1 MRFLFLVAALALA
14 AMSTPVTA
22 QTVSLETAQA
32 EAVSASRSASQ
43 AATFPTG
50 FYVEDAVGDDF
61 VLAVNVAFAPGGR
74 MFVVE
79 KRGIV
84 WVVENGVRQ
93 PDPFIDISQEVLNQ
107 QDRGL
112 LGIALDPD
120 YETNRYVYLSYTVD
134 HEETADRRRH
144 DAYNRVT
151 RYTARADNPNL
162 ADPASRTILIG
173 QTFSTGI
180 PSCHRSH
187 SIGTIQFG
195 SDGTLLV
202 GAGDGASFS
211 TMDDGGLYAECFG
224 PDKLDASEDI
234 GSFRS
239 QRVESLAG
247 KILRIDP
254 ATGEGLPSNPFY
266 TGNADDNASKVW
278 ALGFRN
284 PFRFTVQPGGSTDP
298 ADGDPGVIYLGDVG
312 WKVWE
317 EMNVVRK
324 GENHGW
330 PCREGARPNND
341 YQNNGQPATNGCG
354 TTPTGVITDPSYEW
368 HHSNASL
375 STPSGLRARAILSGD
390 FISGTR
396 YPAFYR
402 DAIFYAD
409 YPYGWIAAARVDG
422 SGELTQQ
429 RVFSDDFG
437 PSGALVFDPYS
448 ELLHIV
454 SLSDG
459 RIYRL
464 RHVDEAT
471 NSVPVAAAAASPTQ
485 GGVGVRVQFTPEGS
499 FDPDGTA
506 LTYRW
511 TFGDGAS
518 STERA
523 PLHVYTEP
531 GLYTATLEVS
541 DGIDS
546 ATQMTTV
553 KVRAGGLPSVQI
565 ISPTRDLRVA
575 PGETVQLE
583 ALVSDPDQAA
593 SSLSVRWNITQ
604 VHENH
609 IHPDVF
615 VGSGQTT
622 QFTAA
627 EHGEDGELYYYRVR
641 VAVRDATGLESIDE
655 RPLFLAGSEGESD
668 VTTRGAPFALGTSIN
683 GYSIGLIRDGDMPD
697 PGTVAYNRQFD
708 SFAGAGNGLVED
720 GVGYT
725 YEDTLRFT
733 RVTFQEGMHYGDG
746 GWFETLQ
753 VQVRSDGTWRNVVG
767 TEFAPEYQATDGRS
781 FDTYELSFAPSEGD
795 AIRVVGRPGG
805 SASFISVGEMRA
817 WAVEA
822 GTGGGVL
829 PDGWTSSDVGLVPV
843 FGSALS
849 PEQDAFTVTGSG
861 DAWYQ
866 TDAFHLVSRQL
877 DGNGVLTARL
887 TALSNSPDWAKAG
900 LVVRSSLEAGA
911 PYVGAFLSNL
921 GVHHQSRSTLGGE
934 TDGPVDLWGRAE
946 PVWLRVERIGTAVT
960 TFVSDDGAAWT
971 PIETTTVD
979 ALSGPVTIGLAVS
992 SSDRTGTQTA
1002 TATFRDVSVT
1012 AAFPAPWAAR
1022 DIGTPGTPG
1031 SASATATA
1039 FDITGSGDLWGV
1051 VDAAH
1056 FVYQPLDGDGSILAR
1071 VASLTGA
1078 ADWARASLVIRN
1090 DLSPAA
1096 PYAAVALTNL
1106 GVHLQHR
1113 ADDGGPTAGFI
1124 DFWGLEA
1131 PIWLRL
1137 DRVGTTVAGFYSPDG
1152 VAWTPVGTVSVP
1164 GLTQTGVVAGL
1175 AVSSANATALA
1186 SATFDSVTVS
1196 DGGSGPPIA
1205 GLRAAPTLQFG
1216 VEPIFPNPVQTTASI
1231 RIVLA
1236 EAGLVQVHIYDVLGR
1251 LVQQERV
1258 EAAEGILDLGIDLRD
1273 RSAGTYV
1280 ARVTAA
1286 SGETDTQTFTIAR

>member
-1 MRFLFLVAALALA
+1 MRCRFLVAALALA
-14 AMSTPVTA
+14 TVSVSVSA
-22 QTVSLETAQA
+22 QTFSLETASVA
-32 EAVSASRSASQ
+32 SASPARSASQ

-79 KRGIV
+79 KRGLV

-93 PDPFIDISQEVLNQ
+93 PDPFIDISREVLNQ

-112 LGIALDPD
+112 LGIAIDPD
-120 YETNRYVYLSYTVD
+120 FETNRYVYLSYTVD
-134 HEETADRRRH
+134 HNETADRRRH

-151 RYTARADNPNL
+151 RYAGRADNPNI

-187 SIGTIQFG
+187 SIGTLQFG

-224 PDKLDASEDI
+224 PGKLDASEDI

-239 QRVESLAG
+239 QRIESLAG

-254 ATGEGLPSNPFY
+254 ATGLGLPSNPFY
-266 TGNADDNASKVW
+266 TGNSNDTASKVW

-298 ADGDPGVIYLGDVG
+298 VDGDPGVIYLGDVG

-330 PCREGARPNND
+330 PCREGARPNTD

-368 HHSNASL
+368 HHSNSSL
-375 STPSGLRARAILSGD
+375 STPSGRRARAILSGD

-396 YPAFYR
+396 YPSFYR
-402 DAIFYAD
+402 DAVFYGD
-409 YPYGWIAAARVDG
+409 YANGWIAAARVDG
-422 SGELTQQ
+422 SGQLTQE
-429 RVFSDDFG
+429 RLFSGDYG

-471 NSVPVAAAAASPTQ
+471 NSVPVATASASPSQ

-506 LTYRW
+506 LTYSW

-546 ATQMTTV
+546 ATQTTTV
-553 KVRAGGLPSVQI
+553 KVRAGGLPTVEI
-565 ISPTRDLRVA
+565 VSPTRDLRVA

-593 SSLSVRWNITQ
+593 SSLSVRWTITQ

-615 VGSGQTT
+615 VGAGRTT
-622 QFTAA
+622 QFSAA
-627 EHGEDGELYYYRVR
+627 EHGDDGELYYYRVR
-641 VAVRDATGLESIDE
+641 VAVRDATGLETIDE

-668 VTTRGAPFALGTSIN
+668 VTTRGTPFALGTSIN
-683 GYSIGLIRDGDMPD
+683 GYPIGLIRDGDMPD
-697 PGTVAYNRQFD
+697 PGTVAYNRQYD
-708 SFAGAGNGLVED
+708 SFAGVGNGLTED

-725 YEDTLRFT
+725 YDEPLRFT

-746 GWFETLQ
+746 GWFETLR
-753 VQVRSDGTWRNVVG
+753 VQVRSNGTWRDVVG
-767 TEFAPEYQATDGRS
+767 TESAPEYRATDGQS

-795 AIRVVGRPGG
+795 AIRLVGRPGG
-805 SASFISVGEMRA
+805 SAAFISVGEMRA
-817 WAVEA
+817 WAVDA
-822 GTGGGVL
+822 GAGGGVL
-829 PDGWTSSDVGLVPV
+829 PDGWVASDVGLVPV

-849 PEQDAFTVTGSG
+849 PEPDAFTVTGSG
-861 DAWYQ
+861 DIWGE
-866 TDAFHLVSRQL
+866 TDAFHIVSRQL
-877 DGNGVLTARL
+877 DGDGVLTARM

-900 LVVRSSLEAGA
+900 LVVRSGLEPGA
-911 PYVGAFLSNL
+911 PYVGVFLSNL
-921 GVHHQSRSTLGGE
+921 GVHHHSRSVLGGA
-934 TDGPVDLWGRAE
+934 TDGPVDLWGQAE
-946 PVWLRVERIGTAVT
+946 PVWLRVERIGTTVT
-960 TFVSDDGAAWT
+960 TFISDDGVSWT

-979 ALSGPVTIGLAVS
+979 ALSGPVTLGLAVAS
-992 SSDRTGTQTA
+992 AARTGTQTA

-1012 AAFPAPWAAR
+1012 AAFPAPWTAR
-1022 DIGTPGTPG
+1022 DLGTPGVPG
-1031 SASATATA
+1031 SASATATT
-1039 FDITGSGDLWGV
+1039 FQINGSGDLWGIS
-1051 VDAAH
+1051 DAAH
-1056 FVYQPLDGDGSILAR
+1056 LVQQPMSGDGSIIAR
-1071 VASLTGA
+1071 VASFTGA
-1078 ADWARASLVIRN
+1078 ADWARAALVIRN
-1090 DLSPAA
+1090 DLTPGA

-1106 GVHLQHR
+1106 GVHLQYR
-1113 ADDGGPTAGFI
+1113 ADAGGATAGPI
-1124 DFWGLEA
+1124 DLWGLGG

-1137 DRVGTTVAGFYSPDG
+1137 DRQGTNVAAFHSPDG
-1152 VAWTPVGTVSVP
+1152 TAWTPVGTVSVP
-1164 GLTQTGVVAGL
+1164 GLTQPSAVAGL
-1175 AVSSANATALA
+1175 AVSSSDPTTTA
-1186 SATFDSVTVS
+1186 SATFESASVTA
-1196 DGGSGPPIA
+1196 GGSGPPIA
-1205 GLRAAPTLQFG
+1205 GLRAAPTLQFS
-1216 VEPIFPNPVQTTASI
+1216 VEPIFPNPVQTTASV

-1258 EAAEGILDLGIDLRD
+1258 EAAEGILDLGLDLRD

>member
-1 MRFLFLVAALALA
+1 MHRRFLAVALALA
-14 AMSTPVTA
+14 ALSLPVSA
-22 QTVSLETAQA
+22 QPVSLETAGA
-32 EAVSASRSASQ
+32 AVASAARSASQ
-43 AATFPTG
+43 AATFPAG
-50 FYVEDAVGDDF
+50 FYVEDAVGESF
-61 VLAVNVAFAPGGR
+61 VLAVTVAFAPDGR

-79 KRGIV
+79 KRGLV

-93 PDPFIDISQEVLNQ
+93 PVPFLDISREVLNQ

-120 YETNRYVYLSYTVD
+120 FETNGYVYLAYTVD

-144 DAYNRVT
+144 DAYNRIT
-151 RYTARADNPNL
+151 RYAARTDNPNL
-162 ADPASRTILIG
+162 ADLNSRTILIG
-173 QTFSTGI
+173 ETFTTGI

-187 SIGTIQFG
+187 SIGTLQFG

-224 PDKLDASEDI
+224 SGKLDASEDI

-239 QRVESLAG
+239 QRLESLAG

-254 ATGEGLPSNPFY
+254 ATGQGLPSNPFY
-266 TGNADDNASKVW
+266 TGDPDDTASKVW

-284 PFRFTVQPGGSTDP
+284 PYRFSVQPGGSTDP

-341 YQNNGQPATNGCG
+341 YQNNGQPATNGCS
-354 TTPTGVITDPSYEW
+354 TPPTGVITDPSYEW

-375 STPSGLRARAILSGD
+375 STPSGRKGRAILSGD

-396 YPAFYR
+396 YPSFYR
-402 DAIFYAD
+402 DAVFYAD
-409 YPYGWIAAARVDG
+409 YANGWIAAARVDG
-422 SGELTQQ
+422 AGDLTQE
-429 RVFSDDFG
+429 RLFSGDYG
-437 PSGALVFDPYS
+437 PSGALVFDPVS

-471 NSVPVAAAAASPTQ
+471 NSVPVAVAAASPTQ
-485 GGVGVRVQFTPEGS
+485 GGVGVQVQFTPEGS
-499 FDPDGTA
+499 FDPDGTE
-506 LTYRW
+506 LTYLW

-518 STERA
+518 STDRA
-523 PLHVYTEP
+523 PLHIYTEP

-541 DGIDS
+541 DGIDT
-546 ATQMTTV
+546 ATQTTTV
-553 KVRAGGLPSVQI
+553 KVRAGGLPTVQI
-565 ISPTRDLRVA
+565 VSPTRDLRVA

-593 SSLSVRWNITQ
+593 STLSVRWSITQ

-615 VGSGQTT
+615 VGSGQIT
-622 QFTAA
+622 QFTAE

-655 RPLFLAGSEGESD
+655 RPLFLTGSDGESD
-668 VTTRGAPFALGTSIN
+668 VTTRGTPFALGTSLN
-683 GYSIGLIRDGDMPD
+683 GYPIGLIRDGDSPD

-708 SFAGAGNGLVED
+708 SFAGAGNGLLQD

-725 YEDTLRFT
+725 FEDTLRFT
-733 RVTFQEGMHYGDG
+733 RVAFQEGMHYGDG
-746 GWFETLQ
+746 GWFETLR
-753 VQVRSDGTWRNVVG
+753 VQVRSNGTWRDVVG
-767 TEFAPEYQATDGRS
+767 TESAPEYRATDGRS
-781 FDTYELSFAPSEGD
+781 FDTYELSFVPSEGD
-795 AIRVVGRPGG
+795 AIRIVGRPGG
-805 SASFISVGEMRA
+805 SAGFISVGELRA

-822 GTGGGVL
+822 GTGGDVL
-829 PDGWTSSDVGLVPV
+829 PDGWTASDVGLVPV
-843 FGSALS
+843 FGSTVS
-849 PEQDAFTVTGSG
+849 PEPDAFTLTGSG
-861 DAWYQ
+861 DAWYE
-866 TDAFHLVSRQL
+866 TDAFHFVSRQL
-877 DGNGVLTARL
+877 DADGVLTARV
-887 TALSNSPDWAKAG
+887 TALSNGLDWAKAG
-900 LVVRSSLEAGA
+900 LVVRSGLESGA
-911 PYVGAFLSNL
+911 PYVGVFLSNL
-921 GVHHQSRSTLGGE
+921 GVHHQERLAAGGATE
-934 TDGPVDLWGRAE
+934 GPVDLWGRAE
-946 PVWLRVERIGTAVT
+946 PVWLRVERVGTTVT
-960 TFVSDDGAAWT
+960 TSLSDDGVAWT
-971 PIETTTVD
+971 LIRTTTVPTMT
-979 ALSGPVTIGLAVS
+979 GPVVIGMTTS
-992 SSDRTGTQTA
+992 SSARTGTQTA
-1002 TATFRDVSVT
+1002 TATFRDVAVT
-1012 AAFPAPWAAR
+1012 AAFPAPWTAR
-1022 DIGTPGTPG
+1022 DLGSPGVPG
-1031 SASATATA
+1031 SASATGSA
-1039 FDITGSGDLWGV
+1039 FQINGSGDLWGS

-1056 FVYQPLDGDGSILAR
+1056 LVQQPMSGDGSIIAR
-1071 VASLTGA
+1071 VASFSGA
-1078 ADWARASLVIRN
+1078 ADWARAALVIRN
-1090 DLSPAA
+1090 DLTPGA

-1106 GVHLQHR
+1106 GVHLQYR
-1113 ADDGGPTAGFI
+1113 ADAGGSTAGPL
-1124 DFWGLEA
+1124 DLWGLGS

-1137 DRVGTTVAGFYSPDG
+1137 DRQGTDVAAFHSSDG
-1152 VAWTPVGTVSVP
+1152 TAWTPIGTVSVP
-1164 GLTQTGVVAGL
+1164 GLTQASVVAGM
-1175 AVSSANATALA
+1175 AVSSSDPTVTA
-1186 SATFDSVTVS
+1186 SATFDSVSVS
-1196 DGGSGPPIA
+1196 SGGAGPPIA
-1205 GLRAAPTLQFG
+1205 GLRAATLQFG
-1216 VEPIFPNPVQTTASI
+1216 VEPIFPNPVQNRASI

-1236 EAGLVQVHIYDVLGR
+1236 EAGEVQVDIYDVLGR

-1258 EAAEGILDLGIDLRD
+1258 EAAAGILDLGLDLQA
-1273 RSAGTYV
+1273 RSSGTYV